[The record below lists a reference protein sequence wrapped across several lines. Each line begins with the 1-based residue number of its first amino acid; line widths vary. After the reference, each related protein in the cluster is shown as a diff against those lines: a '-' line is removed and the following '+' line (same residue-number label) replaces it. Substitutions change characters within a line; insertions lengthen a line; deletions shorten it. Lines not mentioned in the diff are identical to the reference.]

1 MEIRH
6 VGDPAVNRAIERFE
20 AQQAQQDGL
29 IDYVA
34 CMADV
39 DMPESDDDNS
49 GKGAGHDAQ

>member
-6 VGDPAVNRAIERFE
+6 VDDPAVSRAMERFE
-20 AQQAQQDGL
+20 AQQAKQDGL

-39 DMPESDDDNS
+39 DMPEGDDVNSDEEV
-49 GKGAGHDAQ
+49 GHDA